1 MHLLRLL
8 AWTALIVSA
17 STSLPLHAQDSLV
30 RDAPPHG
37 SAHPS
42 AVASPESSRTR
53 LDSLIALAIQANP
66 SLRAAESRQRAA
78 EATVPAAG
86 ARPDPM
92 LMLGVMNLPLG
103 GMGFADEMTMKT
115 VGVGQTFPFPGKLGL
130 ATRAARHDADA
141 AGAEVTVAR
150 RQLVGAVKTAYYE
163 LALADQLLTLTS
175 RNRDLLVVLVQSTE
189 ASHRVGRAGQD
200 VVLRAR
206 VETTRLAEEAL
217 ALRERRRMALARL
230 NALLNRPSDTPVGA
244 PSIPLAVVRLA
255 LADSG
260 AGVRFQTAEL
270 GARAAASPLPPLD
283 SLQVLA
289 IAQSPMIAAH
299 EARLAAQEARVA
311 LARKE
316 TLPDFDVTLQYGQR
330 NDLPDMVTAMI
341 SVPIPVQRGRKQ
353 LQMVA
358 AAEAERSAEEAE
370 HHAMVNEL
378 RERVAGLHGELEQH
392 RTRLALYSISILPQT
407 RAMLAAA
414 TSGFRVGRT
423 ELGAI
428 LDAQAALFNIEAE
441 SLRALTE
448 FATSLAS
455 LEEIVGTEFL
465 K

>member
-8 AWTALIVSA
+8 AWAALIVPA
-17 STSLPLHAQDSLV
+17 STSLPLHAQDSFV
-30 RDAPPHG
+30 RDVAPHG
-37 SAHPS
+37 AAHPA
-42 AVASPESSRTR
+42 AVASPESGPTR
-53 LDSLIALAIQANP
+53 LDSLIALAIRANP

-78 EATVPAAG
+78 EATVPSAG

-103 GMGFADEMTMKT
+103 GMGFAEEMMMKT

-130 ATRAARHDADA
+130 ATRVARHEADA
-141 AGAEVTVAR
+141 AGAEVAVAR

-163 LALADQLLTLTS
+163 IALVDELLTLTS
-175 RNRDLLVVLVQSTE
+175 RNRDLLVVLVQTTA
-189 ASHRVGRAGQD
+189 ASYRVGRAAQED
-200 VVLRAR
+200 VLRAR

-217 ALRERRRMALARL
+217 ALRERRRTALVRL
-230 NALLNRPSDTPVGA
+230 NALVNRPSDTPVGA
-244 PSIPLAVVRLA
+244 PTMPLAVVRLA
-255 LADSG
+255 LPDSA

-270 GARAAASPLPPLD
+270 GARAAGSPLPSLD
-283 SLQVLA
+283 SLQALA

-299 EARLAAQEARVA
+299 EARLAAQGARVA
-311 LARKE
+311 LARKA

-378 RERVAGLHGELEQH
+378 RERVAALHGELEQH
-392 RTRLALYSISILPQT
+392 RTRLALYSISVLPQT

-414 TSGFRVGRT
+414 TSGFQVGRT
-423 ELGAI
+423 ELGTL
-428 LDAQAALFNIEAE
+428 LDAQAALFNVEAE

-448 FATSLAS
+448 FATAVAS
-455 LEEIVGTEFL
+455 LEVIVGTEAL